1 MRVFDTLCR
10 KELHGKF
17 ARALDVIEV
26 FLHNLWISIS
36 RETGARNLTVLSE
49 RISKID
55 ISVVGSNYKL
65 SQYYKIYFLCYGD
78 FGGGVASRWK
88 SHLVI
93 FTYFSLDFKLGGE
106 LMNICLLRFQSGGTC
121 QCFRTFILTPPSH

>member
-26 FLHNLWISIS
+26 FLHNLWILIS

-78 FGGGVASRWK
+78 FGGGVASNLIY
-88 SHLVI
+88 S
-93 FTYFSLDFKLGGE
+93 FSLIFL
-106 LMNICLLRFQSGGTC
+106 
-121 QCFRTFILTPPSH
+121 